1 MTLKSTGD
9 SIFPTIIAFI
19 FNTTFAI
26 GGAYLFGIVL
36 KLGAVGVY
44 LALML
49 DECTRA
55 TLLFFRF
62 KSGKWEQ
69 KIVIKKYH
77 NNELENIE

>member
-1 MTLKSTGD
+1 MTLKYNGD
-9 SIFPTIIAFI
+9 SIFPAVIAFI
-19 FNTTFAI
+19 FNSLFAI

-36 KLGAVGVY
+36 KIGAVGVY

-62 KSGKWEQ
+62 KS
-69 KIVIKKYH
+69 
-77 NNELENIE
+77 